1 MATYRSN
8 AITDKENTSTPPIRW
23 KKNIWVK
30 QPLQE
35 MVFLGDKRSART
47 LGAVMEEKHMLA
59 IDKLQSKNIHGC
71 VKARLTGLSDHDE
84 EVSLQSCHIHQKK
97 DKK

>member
-1 MATYRSN
+1 
-8 AITDKENTSTPPIRW
+8 
-23 KKNIWVK
+23 
-30 QPLQE
+30 
-35 MVFLGDKRSART
+35 MVFLGDKRSARI